1 MNKILNYK
9 KYNKLISISTKKQSS
24 VTMINLKNI
33 TKSIPNPMNIT
44 SPIYSPTPMKNLNNN
59 EILFFISP
67 PAVVDSL
74 SEDIPSEEVIPPMIE
89 DIPAEEVIPPMI
101 EDIPAEEVIPPMIE
115 DIPAEIDN
123 KNTQQNSIFSFFY

>member
-9 KYNKLISISTKKQSS
+9 KYNKLIPISTKKQSS
-24 VTMINLKNI
+24 VTMLNLKNI

-44 SPIYSPTPMKNLNNN
+44 TPIYSPTPMKNLNNN
-59 EILFFISP
+59 KNLFFISP

-74 SEDIPSEEVIPPMIE
+74 S
-89 DIPAEEVIPPMI
+89 